1 MHAFCKICEHE
12 IVFVFICNNGRTG
25 RKLSGSQLLNN
36 QTNRRNTFKILK
48 EIWICMS
55 GMVWYSF
62 SVHTI
67 TQISLHFY
75 QNFNDRRFHQ
85 KCWFLGK

>member
-12 IVFVFICNNGRTG
+12 IVSVFICNNGRTG
-25 RKLSGSQLLNN
+25 RRLSGSQTLTKQVNN
-36 QTNRRNTFKILK
+36 QTNCPNTN
-48 EIWICMS
+48 MD
-55 GMVWYSF
+55 MYVWYSF